1 MDILNFIS
9 WIRGGRKFTNVDPA
23 TTLVPVGV
31 RDNSRDDKYLT
42 GGISVEDLAAQI
54 GGGGGGSIEIPKVIT
69 KPLQGTIQTQ
79 LDFYQT
85 TEWQQHNPKLF
96 LFTQRSKKKKKVN
109 NTSIMTGSG
118 FVHTAHLDGNF
129 TKFGG
134 GAQAYTTDGQLPII
148 RHTEF
153 TLPTYTPYAKFLLSD
168 LGLDALEWV
177 TVVENTTPS
186 CLDRVYIYTETTDG
200 SIAGDYDAVGIANGK
215 PYYQFDAEGPS
226 GPVNYTLYWDTIYN
240 WSAAPTSS
248 FGAGDEDI
256 ISNVTGDCP
265 VSGGG
270 WTIVNNSGQA
280 TFIAFSVNTVEA
292 TFLRRQ
298 SVASDYVSFN
308 PQQIGGDTNDLG
320 YYFQISGKI
329 RKSGYRELSCPDACI
344 NVISSIGLSSQKQK
358 FKVAI
363 VIDNPNPTP
372 DAPYLIG
379 PMSDTFVLRF
389 ANEAEP
395 KFTTDNISRVVI
407 T

>member
-54 GGGGGGSIEIPKVIT
+54 GGGSIEIPKVIT
-69 KPLQGTIQTQ
+69 KPLEGTIQTQ

-96 LFTQRSKKKKKVN
+96 LFRQKSKKRKRVN
-109 NTSIMTGSG
+109 NSSIMTGSG
-118 FVHTAHLDGNF
+118 FVHTTHLDGNGTRF
-129 TKFGG
+129 WG
-134 GAQAYTTDGQLPII
+134 GAQQYDGDGFLPIL

-200 SIAGDYDAVGIANGK
+200 IIANNYDAVGTINGK

-226 GPVNYTLYWDTIYN
+226 GQVSYILYWDPVNN
-240 WSAAPTSS
+240 WSAHPTS
-248 FGAGDEDI
+248 DTENDI
-256 ISNVTGDCP
+256 ISNITGECP
-265 VSGGG
+265 ASGGG
-270 WTIVNNSGQA
+270 WTIVNNTGQA
-280 TFIAFSVNTVEA
+280 TFIFFQVNTVEA
-292 TFLRRQ
+292 TYLKRQ
-298 SVASDYVSFN
+298 SVASDYNSFN
-308 PQQIGGDTNDLG
+308 PQQIGGDTNNLG

-329 RKSGYRELSCPDACI
+329 KKSGYKQITCPDACI
-344 NVISSIGLSSQKQK
+344 NAISNAGFSSQKQK

-389 ANEAEP
+389 ANEQQP
-395 KFTTDNISRVVI
+395 RFTTDNISKVVI

>member
-31 RDNSRDDKYLT
+31 RDNSRDDKYLA

-54 GGGGGGSIEIPKVIT
+54 GGGSIEIPKVIT

-96 LFTQRSKKKKKVN
+96 LFRQKSKGKKKISD
-109 NTSIMTGSG
+109 TSIMTGSG
-118 FVHTAHLDGNF
+118 FVHTTHLDGNG
-129 TKFGG
+129 TKFWGG
-134 GAQAYTTDGQLPII
+134 IQKYTSDGELPII

-168 LGLDALEWV
+168 LGLDPLEWI
-177 TVVENTTPS
+177 TVVETTTT
-186 CLDRVYIYTETTDG
+186 CLDKVFISWVTTDG
-200 SIAGDYDAVGIANGK
+200 TGGNESLAMGTINGK
-215 PYYQFDAEGPS
+215 PYYEFFVEGPS
-226 GPVNYTLYWDTIYN
+226 GLVLYTLYWLPGSN
-240 WSAAPTSS
+240 WVVSPLPET
-248 FGAGDEDI
+248 ELDI
-256 ISNVTGDCP
+256 ISNITGPCP
-265 VSGGG
+265 SDGGNY
-270 WTIVNNSGQA
+270 TLINNTGQA
-280 TFIAFSVNTVEA
+280 TFTYFQVAPPEP

-298 SVASDYVSFN
+298 SVAADYDQFN
-308 PQQIGGDTNDLG
+308 PQQIGNDTNNLG

-329 RKSGYRELSCPDACI
+329 AKDGYEVIDCPDACI
-344 NVISSIGLSSQKQK
+344 TVASAVGFSSQKQK

-389 ANEAEP
+389 ANDSEP
-395 KFTTDNISRVVI
+395 RFTTDNISRVVI

>member
-54 GGGGGGSIEIPKVIT
+54 GGGSIEIPKVIT

-96 LFTQRSKKKKKVN
+96 LFRQKSKKRKKVGDTN
-109 NTSIMTGSG
+109 IMTGSG
-118 FVHTAHLDGNF
+118 FVHTTHLDGNGTRF
-129 TKFGG
+129 WG
-134 GAQAYTTDGQLPII
+134 GAQQYNSDGQLPII

-186 CLDRVYIYTETTDG
+186 CLDRIYIYTETTDG
-200 SIAGDYDAVGIANGK
+200 IIAGNYDAMGTINGK
-215 PYYQFDAEGPS
+215 PYYEFDVEGPI
-226 GPVNYTLYWDTIYN
+226 GLVLYTLWWNTN
-240 WSAAPTSS
+240 FWVVSPLPETEA
-248 FGAGDEDI
+248 DI
-256 ISNVTGDCP
+256 GSNITGDCP
-265 VSGGG
+265 TAPGS
-270 WTIVNNSGQA
+270 WTIENNTGLA
-280 TFIAFSVNTVEA
+280 TFIFFQVNTVEA
-292 TFLRRQ
+292 TYLRRQ
-298 SVASDYVSFN
+298 SVAADYNSFN
-308 PQQIGGDTNDLG
+308 PQQIGDDTNGLG

-329 RKSGYRELSCPDACI
+329 KKSGYRVISCPDACI
-344 NVISSIGLSSQKQK
+344 NLISTVGFSSQKQK

>member
-69 KPLQGTIQTQ
+69 KPIQGNVQAQ

-96 LFTQRSKKKKKVN
+96 LFTQRSKKKKKVGD
-109 NTSIMTGSG
+109 TSIMTGSG
-118 FVHTAHLDGNF
+118 FVHTVHLDGNN
-129 TKFGG
+129 TKFWG
-134 GAQAYTTDGQLPII
+134 GAQAYTSDGFLPII

-177 TVVENTTPS
+177 TFVENTTPS
-186 CLDRVYIYTETTDG
+186 CLDKVFIYTETTDG
-200 SIAGDYDAVGIANGK
+200 IIAGDYDAVGTINGK

-226 GPVNYTLYWDTIYN
+226 GPVSYILYWDIGDN
-240 WSAAPTSS
+240 WSAHPTS
-248 FGAGDEDI
+248 DPEKDI
-256 ISNVTGDCP
+256 ISSFTGACP
-265 VSGGG
+265 SDPPG
-270 WTIVNNSGQA
+270 TYTLLNNTGQA
-280 TFIAFSVNTVEA
+280 TFIFFQVTTVG
-292 TFLRRQ
+292 TTYLKRQ
-298 SVASDYVSFN
+298 SVASDYDQFN
-308 PQQIGGDTNDLG
+308 PQQIGNDTNNLG

-329 RKSGYRELSCPDACI
+329 KKSGYREISCPDAC
-344 NVISSIGLSSQKQK
+344 VVVASEVGLSSQKQK

-389 ANEAEP
+389 ATEQQP

>member
-31 RDNSRDDKYLT
+31 RDNRRDDKYLA

-54 GGGGGGSIEIPKVIT
+54 GGGSIEIPKVII
-69 KPLQGTIQTQ
+69 KPVQGNVQAQ

-85 TEWQQHNPKLF
+85 TDWQQYNPKLF
-96 LFTQRSKKKKKVN
+96 LFRQKSKKIKSDIV
-109 NTSIMTGSG
+109 TGSG
-118 FVHTAHLDGNF
+118 FVHTAHLDGNGTRF
-129 TKFGG
+129 WGG
-134 GAQAYTTDGQLPII
+134 IQRYTSDGELPII

-200 SIAGDYDAVGIANGK
+200 IIAGDYDAVGTINGK

-226 GPVNYTLYWDTIYN
+226 GPVSYILYWDIGDN
-240 WSAAPTSS
+240 WSAHPTS
-248 FGAGDEDI
+248 DPEKDI

-270 WTIVNNSGQA
+270 WTLLNNTGQA
-280 TFIAFSVNTVEA
+280 TFIAFSVNTVQP

-308 PQQIGGDTNDLG
+308 PQQIGNDTNNLG

-329 RKSGYRELSCPDACI
+329 KKSAYKEIECPGAC
-344 NVISSIGLSSQKQK
+344 VTVASGVGLSSQKQK

-389 ANEAEP
+389 ANDSKP

>member
-1 MDILNFIS
+1 MSIQQRSQLKGFGQSTNEKYMVLDINDIVTEINLS
-9 WIRGGRKFTNVDPA
+9 
-23 TTLVPVGV
+23 GV
-31 RDNSRDDKYLT
+31 
-42 GGISVEDLAAQI
+42 
-54 GGGGGGSIEIPKVIT
+54 SIEIPKVII
-69 KPLQGTIQTQ
+69 KPLQGDVQTQ

-85 TEWQQHNPKLF
+85 TEWQKHNPKLF
-96 LFTQRSKKKKKVN
+96 LFRQKSKKKKRLSGNDVY
-109 NTSIMTGSG
+109 TGSG
-118 FVHTAHLDGNF
+118 FVHTVHLDGNN
-129 TKFGG
+129 TKFWG
-134 GAQAYTTDGQLPII
+134 GAQQYDGDGFLPIL

-153 TLPTYTPYAKFLLSD
+153 TLPTYRPYAKFLLSD

-200 SIAGDYDAVGIANGK
+200 IIAGDYNALGIINGK
-215 PYYQFDAEGPS
+215 PYYQFNAQGPS
-226 GPVNYTLYWDTIYN
+226 GLVSYILYWDPVTN
-240 WSAAPTSS
+240 WSAHPTS
-248 FGAGDEDI
+248 DTENDI
-256 ISNVTGDCP
+256 ISNITGECPAP
-265 VSGGG
+265 VSG

-280 TFIAFSVNTVEA
+280 TFIFFQVNTVEA

-308 PQQIGGDTNDLG
+308 PQQIGGDTNGLG

-329 RKSGYRELSCPDACI
+329 KKGGYRELNCPDAC
-344 NVISSIGLSSQKQK
+344 VTQGSSVGLSSQKQK

-363 VIDNPNPTP
+363 VIDNPNPTS

-389 ANEAEP
+389 ANQSQP
-395 KFTTDNISRVVI
+395 KFTTDHVSRIVI